1 MDYRC
6 IKASINQFCKN
17 EFLVS
22 KLNDIVLNSTKVR
35 YEAHAFANLHILRLL
50 KTGRPLPKL
59 NQSFFQDCCSCVSQ
73 MYKMNAKEQTKEDLI
88 ESLERYKKC
97 RPENYNVAYRD
108 NIAIVFNYIA
118 KEMETATINHL
129 VLNFYKRFNRYLEEK
144 YPQLSSTERYKICT
158 ALYQED
164 YEGDDPIV
172 IEYRTKLNN
181 QPPYDKF
188 VKKDASYILGVYYE
202 ILTFAEQQIALKCN
216 KGEKLKRK
224 RMLRTFALLPQKSGF
239 QMSYITVDKSVLRDI
254 IIGEHLVKHKYACK
268 RTNDIDLMTSTELR
282 KDIDANPR
290 KYWDQ
295 FFNIDVYETNK
306 RKFNYFMTDGKT
318 VSICFEVSK
327 QEEKIVIK
335 RLKKSK
341 KVKTPIIKAL
351 LPFDDYSVVK
361 ACDPGMKFIMTTI
374 DNQGS
379 MYQYSTKRYYHDAGT
394 NKTNFQRKKCY
405 AENPAFLEYIKRMPS
420 QKTASLNKQVSYIR
434 YALKGLDNALS
445 VNFKNKLRQ
454 WRFRDFIKKQKT
466 FNEICKK
473 LSTKKTRNEEK
484 KVLFGI
490 GDWSNPRDT
499 IIRGNRRGPVTSLT
513 NELSRWCEVIKTPE
527 RFTSRCCSQCHYKN
541 DKKVHNKK
549 SYRVFSCQNCENI
562 MDRDKNACTNIMM
575 VLERLLKGNKL
586 PETFL

>member
-6 IKASINQFCKN
+6 VKASINQFCKN
-17 EFLVS
+17 KFLQS
-22 KLNDIVLNSTKVR
+22 KLNDIVLNATKVR
-35 YEAHAFANLHILRLL
+35 FEAHAFANLHILRLL
-50 KTGRPLPKL
+50 KTGKPLPKL
-59 NQSFFQDCCSCVSQ
+59 NQSFFQECCLCVSQ
-73 MYKMNAKEQTKEDLI
+73 MYQRNAKEQTKEDLI
-88 ESLERYKKC
+88 ETLERYKKC

-144 YPQLSSTERYKICT
+144 YPQLSITERYKICT
-158 ALYQED
+158 ALYQEE
-164 YEGDDPIV
+164 YEEDDPII

-181 QPPYDKF
+181 QPPYEKF
-188 VKKDASYILGVYYE
+188 VKQDASYILGVYYE

-224 RMLRTFALLPQKSGF
+224 RMLRTFTLLPQKSGF
-239 QMSYITVDKSVLRDI
+239 QMSYITVDNSVLRDI
-254 IIGEHLVKHKYACK
+254 IIGEQLIKHKRACK
-268 RTNDIDLMTSTELR
+268 RTNDIDLMTSIELR
-282 KDIDANPR
+282 RDIEANPR
-290 KYWDQ
+290 KYWEQ
-295 FFNIDVYETNK
+295 FFNIDKYETNK

-318 VSICFEVSK
+318 ISICFEVPE
-327 QEEKIVIK
+327 QEKKKPIK
-335 RLKKSK
+335 RIKKSK
-341 KVKTPIIKAL
+341 KNQTSTITSK
-351 LPFDDYSVVK
+351 LPFDNYSVIK
-361 ACDPGMKFIMTTI
+361 ACDPGMKFIVTTI

-379 MYQYSTKRYYHDAGT
+379 MYQYSAKRYYHDAGT
-394 NKTNFQRKKCY
+394 NKTNFQRNKCY
-405 AENPAFLEYIKRMPS
+405 MENPAYMEYIKEMPS
-420 QKTASLNKQVSYIR
+420 QKTASLNKQVSYLR

-466 FNEICKK
+466 FNDICKK

-484 KVLFGI
+484 KVLFGM

-499 IIRGNRRGPVTSLT
+499 IIRGNRRGPVTALT

-527 RFTSRCCSQCHYKN
+527 RFTSRCCSECHHKN
-541 DKKVHNKK
+541 DKKVHDKK
-549 SYRVFSCQNCENI
+549 SYRVFSCQNCENT
-562 MDRDKNACTNIMM
+562 MDRDKNACTNILM
-575 VLERLLKGNKL
+575 VMERLLKGIKL

>member
-6 IKASINQFCKN
+6 VKASINQFCKN
-17 EFLVS
+17 KFLQS

-35 YEAHAFANLHILRLL
+35 FEAHVFANLHILRLL
-50 KTGRPLPKL
+50 KTEKPLPKL
-59 NQSFFQDCCSCVSQ
+59 NQSFFQDCCFCVST
-73 MYKMNAKEQTKEDLI
+73 MYQRSAKEQTNQNLLDTLD
-88 ESLERYKKC
+88 RYIKC

-144 YPQLSSTERYKICT
+144 YPQLSITERYKICT
-158 ALYQED
+158 ALYQEE
-164 YEGDDPIV
+164 YEGDNPII

-181 QPPYDKF
+181 KPPYEKF
-188 VKKDASYILGVYYE
+188 VKQDASYILSVYYE

-224 RMLRTFALLPQKSGF
+224 RMLRTFTLLPQKSGF
-239 QMSYITVDKSVLRDI
+239 QMSYITVDNSILRDI
-254 IIGEHLVKHKYACK
+254 IIGEQLVKHKRACK

-282 KDIDANPR
+282 KDIETNPR

-295 FFNIDVYETNK
+295 FFNIDKYETPK

-318 VSICFEVSK
+318 ISICFEVPE
-327 QEEKIVIK
+327 QEKKKPIK
-335 RLKKSK
+335 RIKKSK
-341 KVKTPIIKAL
+341 KNQTSTITSK
-351 LPFDDYSVVK
+351 LPFDNYSVIK
-361 ACDPGMKFIMTTI
+361 ACDPGMKFIVTTI

-379 MYQYSTKRYYHDAGT
+379 MYQYSAKRYYHDAGT
-394 NKTNFQRKKCY
+394 NKTNFQRNKCY
-405 AENPAFLEYIKRMPS
+405 AENPGFLEYIKDMPS

-466 FNEICKK
+466 FNDICKK
-473 LSTKKTRNEEK
+473 LSTKKTQNEDK
-484 KVLFGI
+484 NVLFGM
-490 GDWSNPRDT
+490 GDWSNSRDT
-499 IIRGNRRGPVTSLT
+499 IIRGNRRGPVTALT

-527 RFTSRCCSQCHYKN
+527 RFTSRCCSECHHKN
-541 DKKVHNKK
+541 DKKVHDKK
-549 SYRVFSCQNCENI
+549 SYRVFSCQNCENT
-562 MDRDKNACTNIMM
+562 MDRDKNACTNILM
-575 VLERLLKGNKL
+575 VLERLLKGIKL